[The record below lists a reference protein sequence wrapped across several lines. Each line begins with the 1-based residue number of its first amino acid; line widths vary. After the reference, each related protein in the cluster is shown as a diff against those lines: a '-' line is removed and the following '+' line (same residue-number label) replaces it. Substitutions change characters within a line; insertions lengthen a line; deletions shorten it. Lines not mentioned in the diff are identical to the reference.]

1 MSLHIF
7 RPELTASW
15 FSSVVVENEPI
26 EGDDSDSEGSEDEH
40 NPGET
45 LLVRN
50 HKVRLISGMEQYERI
65 VEKRLAKRG
74 ILAS

>member
-1 MSLHIF
+1 M
-7 RPELTASW
+7 
-15 FSSVVVENEPI
+15 VVENEPI
-26 EGDDSDSEGSEDEH
+26 DEDDSDSEENEDEQ
-40 NPGET
+40 NPGQT

-74 ILAS
+74 VLDV